1 ACVAA
6 YVRWQQDN
14 GIARQRVAESLE
26 AIAALH
32 ESVAVGNPCATA
44 IVRTVTGGST
54 IEAPRSW
61 SKDSKMAFA
70 ELPVEIQA
78 VIAEREH
85 ERERELRRMQNHLA
99 DLKKGL
105 QSEAD
110 NKEPIKSRE
119 ETMARKKE
127 GHEKGVGPYAGV
139 DKDSKVRHDS
149 SDLGYHPPVDIW
161 DKVEKAHTVHPEGF
175 AAKLPRN
182 PK

>member
-1 ACVAA
+1 MGQLADAIATVNAREIDANETAIASSFAPPPQLSPEAHERLAPFLRWCELQRVRALPARPACVAA

-61 SKDSKMAFA
+61 SKDSKVAFA

-78 VIAEREH
+78 VIAKREH
-85 ERERELRRMQNHLA
+85 ERERELRRMQNELA
-99 DLKKGL
+99 DLKKRQQ
-105 QSEAD
+105 QSDAD
-110 NKEPIKSRE
+110 NKVLIKSE
-119 ETMARKKE
+119 ETK
-127 GHEKGVGPYAGV
+127 
-139 DKDSKVRHDS
+139 
-149 SDLGYHPPVDIW
+149 
-161 DKVEKAHTVHPEGF
+161 T
-175 AAKLPRN
+175 
-182 PK
+182 

>member
-61 SKDSKMAFA
+61 SKDSKVAFA

-78 VIAEREH
+78 VIAKREH
-85 ERERELRRMQNHLA
+85 ERERELRRMQNELA
-99 DLKKGL
+99 DLKKRIPPRT
-105 QSEAD
+105 D
-110 NKEPIKSRE
+110 NKRNVK
-119 ETMARKKE
+119 TKKE
-127 GHEKGVGPYAGV
+127 KR
-139 DKDSKVRHDS
+139 DR
-149 SDLGYHPPVDIW
+149 
-161 DKVEKAHTVHPEGF
+161 
-175 AAKLPRN
+175 
-182 PK
+182 